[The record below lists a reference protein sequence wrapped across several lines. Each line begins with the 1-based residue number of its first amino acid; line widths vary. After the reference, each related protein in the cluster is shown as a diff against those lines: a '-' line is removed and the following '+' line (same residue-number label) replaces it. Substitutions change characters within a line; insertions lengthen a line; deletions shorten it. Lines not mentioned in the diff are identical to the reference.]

1 MNLNGNAFKPIN
13 FWSWNGLMEEEEV
26 RWQIKEFKNKGFG
39 GFFIHSRAGRLISY
53 MGEQWMK
60 ACGYAIDEA
69 EKQGLDVWLY
79 DEDGW
84 PSGFAGG
91 LVNGCGKEFWAK
103 TLSFE
108 SEIKK
113 KLLDK
118 ERYSYLKAE
127 AYRDFKQGILSGE
140 EYHIVKEKYTQNIM
154 ELDQKLEE
162 MQMEKEEIEA
172 ISNAENKWMQAFLK
186 FRNENNLTREMAESL
201 LEKVEIYGDM
211 RVHIVFKFQNEYE
224 CLRSWTNGGEMKGDV
239 RKAISG

>member
-1 MNLNGNAFKPIN
+1 M
-13 FWSWNGLMEEEEV
+13 
-26 RWQIKEFKNKGFG
+26 
-39 GFFIHSRAGRLISY
+39 
-53 MGEQWMK
+53 
-60 ACGYAIDEA
+60 
-69 EKQGLDVWLY
+69 
-79 DEDGW
+79 
-84 PSGFAGG
+84 
-91 LVNGCGKEFWAK
+91 
-103 TLSFE
+103 
-108 SEIKK
+108 KK